1 MAELGS
7 RERLLNLGRR
17 CEGPTAGL
25 QVPGS
30 ELRGRRG
37 AGLRAS
43 GEQGGG
49 GLRVLSQHILGSDC
63 SNSLEVN
70 PSQAIS

>member
-1 MAELGS
+1 MRQAAGGPGAQQVRAQHGMAELGS

-17 CEGPTAGL
+17 CEGLTAGL

-49 GLRVLSQHILGSDC
+49 V
-63 SNSLEVN
+63 
-70 PSQAIS
+70 